1 MNLPV
6 SKPMVT
12 NVFLDMI
19 EPDKLLL
26 DLNQKFFTGFLY
38 LVANTE
44 YHFEENIIFILK
56 GNIIGSIYLNSFYNI
71 ELFGKTALN
80 LNFNSLG
87 YKKGVLNIYELSSE
101 QLKLVLIFNDKIKCD
116 YKLNKKKISKQTF
129 VFNPALFGSI
139 LRNKFPD
146 RIKAKSDL
154 FDEFN
159 INELLRY

>member
-12 NVFLDMI
+12 NVFLDII

-26 DLNQKFFTGFLY
+26 DLNQKSFTGFLY

-56 GNIIGSIYLNSFYNI
+56 GNVAGSIYLNSFYNI

-80 LNFNSLG
+80 LSFNSLG

-101 QLKLVLIFNDKIKCD
+101 QLKLVLIFNDKIRCD
-116 YKLNKKKISKQTF
+116 SKLDKKTISKKNF

-139 LRNKFPD
+139 LKNKFPD
-146 RIKAKSDL
+146 RIEAKSDL
-154 FDEFN
+154 FDKFN

>member
-12 NVFLDMI
+12 NVFLDVI

-26 DLNQKFFTGFLY
+26 DLNEKKFTGFLY
-38 LVANTE
+38 LVTNTE
-44 YHFEENIIFILK
+44 YHFEENLIFFLK
-56 GNIIGSIYLNSFYNI
+56 GNIAGSIYMNNYYYL

-80 LNFNSLG
+80 LGFNSLG
-87 YKKGVLNIYELSSE
+87 YKKGILDIYELSSE

-116 YKLNKKKISKQTF
+116 FKIDKKRISKQSF
-129 VFNPALFGSI
+129 DFNKNLLGRI
-139 LRNKFPD
+139 LKDKFPD
-146 RIKAKSDL
+146 RLEAKSEL
-154 FDEFN
+154 FDKFN